1 MAMSTL
7 VCFHA
12 HPDDEAIATGGA
24 MARAAAEGHR
34 VILVVATDGD
44 HGEVPDDL
52 ADGETLAERRRAET
66 EASIA
71 ALGAHRVEFLGYK
84 DSGMTGWDENA
95 DPACFLQADLSEAA
109 ERLAAILRA
118 ECADVVTAYDWHGN
132 YGHPDHIK
140 VHDVGHAAADLL
152 LAEGHEIQLFE
163 ATMNRDRVVTMMQAA
178 REAGMSASS
187 SGDDGDSS
195 GGNGDAEQEPFD
207 PAGPADD
214 GNPFGMPEAELTL
227 EVDVSDYVD
236 QKRAAITCHRS
247 QISDQS
253 FFLEMPPEAFAA
265 MFGTESY
272 IERGVEPPMRQGWF
286 FPT

>member
-1 MAMSTL
+1 MSTL

-34 VILVVATDGD
+34 VVLVVATNGD

-52 ADGETLAERRRAET
+52 ADGETLVDRRRKET
-66 EASIA
+66 EASIE
-71 ALGAHRVEFLGYK
+71 ALGAHRVVFLGYK
-84 DSGMTGWDENA
+84 DSGMTGWDQNS
-95 DPACFLQADLSEAA
+95 DPESFLRANLDEAA
-109 ERLAAILRA
+109 ERLAGVLR
-118 ECADVVTAYDWHGN
+118 EENADVVTTYDWHGN

-140 VHDVGHAAADLL
+140 VHQVGNAAADVIA
-152 LAEGHEIQLFE
+152 AEGSSMRLFQ
-163 ATMNRDRVVTMMQAA
+163 ATMNRDRVVTMMQQVM
-178 REAGMSASS
+178 ESGMTPPQ
-187 SGDDGDSS
+187 GNDDG
-195 GGNGDAEQEPFD
+195 ELFD

-214 GNPFGMPEAELTL
+214 VT
-227 EVDVSDYVD
+227 DYVD

-253 FFLEMPPEAFAA
+253 FFLEMPPQAFAV

-272 IERGVEPPMRQGWF
+272 IERGVAPPMQRGWLF
-286 FPT
+286 D

>member
-1 MAMSTL
+1 MSTL

-34 VILVVATDGD
+34 VVLVVATNGD
-44 HGEVPDDL
+44 YGEVPDDL
-52 ADGETLAERRRAET
+52 ADGETLVDRRRKET
-66 EASIA
+66 EASIE
-71 ALGAHRVEFLGYK
+71 ALGAHRVVFLGYK
-84 DSGMTGWDENA
+84 DSGMTGWDQNS
-95 DPACFLQADLSEAA
+95 DPESFLRADLGEAA
-109 ERLAAILRA
+109 ERLVAVLREEDAA
-118 ECADVVTAYDWHGN
+118 VVTTYDWHGN

-140 VHDVGHAAADLL
+140 VHEVGNAAADLI
-152 LAEGHEIQLFE
+152 AAKGGSIRLFE
-163 ATMNRDRVVTMMQAA
+163 ATMNRDRVVTMMQQAM
-178 REAGMSASS
+178 E
-187 SGDDGDSS
+187 SGATLLDDG
-195 GGNGDAEQEPFD
+195 ELFD

-227 EVDVSDYVD
+227 EVDVTGYVD
-236 QKRAAITCHRS
+236 RKRAAIACHRS

-272 IERGVEPPMRQGWF
+272 IERGVAPPMQRGWIF
-286 FPT
+286 D

>member
-1 MAMSTL
+1 MSTL

-34 VILVVATDGD
+34 VVLVVATDGD

-52 ADGETLAERRRAET
+52 ADGETLVERRRAET

-71 ALGAHRVEFLGYK
+71 ALGAHRVEFLGYT
-84 DSGMTGWDENA
+84 DSGMTGWEQNSHTGS
-95 DPACFLQADLSEAA
+95 FLQADLAEAA
-109 ERLAAILRA
+109 ERLAVILR
-118 ECADVVTAYDWHGN
+118 EEQADVLTAYDWHGN

-140 VHDVGHAAADLL
+140 VHEVGHAATDLL
-152 LAEGHEIQLFE
+152 VAEGRDIRLFE
-163 ATMNRDRVVTMMQAA
+163 ATMNRDRVVTMMKVAM
-178 REAGMSASS
+178 EAGMT
-187 SGDDGDSS
+187 GP
-195 GGNGDAEQEPFD
+195 GGENGDGEPFD

-227 EVDVSDYVD
+227 EVDVSGYVT
-236 QKRAAITCHRS
+236 QKRAAISCHRS

-253 FFLEMPPEAFAA
+253 FFLEMPPEAFSA

-286 FPT
+286 F

>member
-1 MAMSTL
+1 
-7 VCFHA
+7 
-12 HPDDEAIATGGA
+12 

-34 VILVVATDGD
+34 VVLVVATNGD

-52 ADGETLAERRRAET
+52 ADGETLVVRRRTET

-84 DSGMTGWDENA
+84 DSGMTGWEQNA
-95 DPACFLQADLSEAA
+95 DPDSFLRADLAEAAGRLAVILREEQADVL
-109 ERLAAILRA
+109 
-118 ECADVVTAYDWHGN
+118 TAYDWHGN

-140 VHDVGHAAADLL
+140 VHEVGHAAADVLA
-152 LAEGHEIQLFE
+152 AEGSGLRLFE

-178 REAGMSASS
+178 VEAGMT
-187 SGDDGDSS
+187 GPDGENDDG
-195 GGNGDAEQEPFD
+195 EPFD

-227 EVDVSDYVD
+227 EVDVSGFVT
-236 QKRAAITCHRS
+236 QKRAAIACHRS
-247 QISDQS
+247 QITDQS
-253 FFLEMPPEAFAA
+253 FFLEMPPEAFAM

-286 FPT
+286 F

>member
-1 MAMSTL
+1 MSTL

-34 VILVVATDGD
+34 VVLVVATDGD

-52 ADGETLAERRRAET
+52 ADSETLVERRRAET

-71 ALGAHRVEFLGYK
+71 ALGAHRVEFLGYT
-84 DSGMTGWDENA
+84 DSGMTGWEQNA
-95 DPACFLQADLSEAA
+95 HPASFLRADLAEAA
-109 ERLAAILRA
+109 ERLAVILR
-118 ECADVVTAYDWHGN
+118 EEQADVLTAYDWHGN

-140 VHDVGHAAADLL
+140 VHEVGHAAADLL
-152 LAEGHEIQLFE
+152 VAQGIDIRLFE
-163 ATMNRDRVVTMMQAA
+163 ATMNRDRVVTMMKAA
-178 REAGMSASS
+178 MEAGMTGP
-187 SGDDGDSS
+187 SGGGGEKDDG
-195 GGNGDAEQEPFD
+195 EPFD

-227 EVDVSDYVD
+227 EVDVTSYVA
-236 QKRAAITCHRS
+236 QKRAAIACHRS
-247 QISDQS
+247 QITDQS

-286 FPT
+286 FSPPPLSATIR